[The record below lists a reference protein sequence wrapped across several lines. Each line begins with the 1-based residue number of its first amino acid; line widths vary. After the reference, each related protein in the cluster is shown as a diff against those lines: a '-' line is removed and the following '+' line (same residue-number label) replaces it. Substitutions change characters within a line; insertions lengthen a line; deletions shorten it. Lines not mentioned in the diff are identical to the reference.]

1 MSVKRARYE
10 VEAAAMDTVNTR
22 VMTRN
27 LQELAQRHVLAS
39 VKLTDQKIA
48 LDIAGFAGIPT
59 QDARGN
65 ILQSIWSK
73 HYDTSNVGLLLE
85 RNDVRVLLLKQLE
98 QQIKEQKDS
107 INMLE
112 QSDVLCK
119 WILNFTQSWE
129 NEYNASKQQHFD
141 IGQVVLAAMQETYF
155 IVESYLEE
163 FCPLK
168 PSMIRK
174 RIRVVMQSAKHV
186 RDVRHN
192 IDFTTDDAQPFD
204 APDLVQPSAS
214 TASTAS
220 TASLDTDGSN
230 GANGTNK
237 TKASKLQLH
246 FFGEEAALIR
256 FLFRNEY
263 FGLQLRRVAG
273 KVLKKQEVCNKPGA
287 YSARI
292 QRNDI
297 TQEVDWALDHF
308 CKMLDDDVMEK
319 CREKLQNDDQYV
331 LRHCIDHRGFP
342 KTEDTH
348 SVSMP

>member
-1 MSVKRARYE
+1 MKRARFE
-10 VEAAAMDTVNTR
+10 VDDTATDTVKTR
-22 VMTRN
+22 EMSRI

-163 FCPLK
+163 FCSLK

-174 RIRVVMQSAKHV
+174 RIRVVMQNAKHV

-204 APDLVQPSAS
+204 APNLAGPSTS
-214 TASTAS
+214 
-220 TASLDTDGSN
+220 
-230 GANGTNK
+230 NGTND

-319 CREKLQNDDQYV
+319 CRQKLQTDDQYV